1 MIVRTMAKTLFFMV
15 CSFLFLYYMIVI
27 DAKVYKNYTMFSGA
41 MSIYLDEWTIIHNGL
56 PVYIMNG

>member
-1 MIVRTMAKTLFFMV
+1 
-15 CSFLFLYYMIVI
+15 MIVI

>member
-41 MSIYLDEWTIIHNGL
+41 MLIYLDEWTIIHNGL